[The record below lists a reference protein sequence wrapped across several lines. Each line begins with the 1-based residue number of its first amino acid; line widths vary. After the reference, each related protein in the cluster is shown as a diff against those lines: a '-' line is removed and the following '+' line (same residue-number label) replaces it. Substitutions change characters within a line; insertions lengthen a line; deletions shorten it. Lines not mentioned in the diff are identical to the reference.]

1 MGWFFMRIVIL
12 ILLINFASI
21 AYANN
26 FVLGSAG
33 NRLEGKVISEFNK
46 PWAMSF
52 ITKDNLLI
60 TTKAGKLWLMDR
72 SGEKSLVSG
81 VPKVF
86 EGGQGGLGD
95 VVLHPNYK
103 KNKLVYVS
111 YINSDNAG
119 KTRYA
124 TVIRGTL
131 NRLDK
136 PQLKNIETIWKQ
148 APARSGKGHFSHRIV
163 FGLDGTEHARKI
175 FITSGDRQEQTPAQ
189 QWDVALGKIIR
200 LNEDGTIPTDN
211 PFQGKGDLAKTFWTI
226 GHRNALGI
234 AFNKN
239 GQLWAH
245 EMGPRHGDEL
255 NLIVAGENYGWPIVS
270 EGNHYS
276 GLKIPTHD
284 TRTEF
289 IAPKLHWVPTVA
301 PSGLIFYEGDEF
313 SEWNGDAFLGGLK
326 SKALVRIG
334 FNNGEPFEAER
345 FSWSKRVR
353 EVEIDDDG
361 AIWVLED
368 GSSGRL
374 IKFTKPTK

>member
-1 MGWFFMRIVIL
+1 
-12 ILLINFASI
+12 
-21 AYANN
+21 
-26 FVLGSAG
+26 
-33 NRLEGKVISEFNK
+33 
-46 PWAMSF
+46 MSF
-52 ITKDNLLI
+52 INKDNLLI
-60 TTKAGKLWLMDR
+60 TTKAGKLWLVDR
-72 SGEKSLVSG
+72 SGEQSLVSG

-86 EGGQGGLGD
+86 AGGQGGLGD
-95 VVLHPNYK
+95 VVIHPNYT
-103 KNKLVYVS
+103 KNKLIYVS
-111 YINSDNAG
+111 YINSDNRG

-131 NRLDK
+131 ERTDK

-148 APARSGKGHFSHRIV
+148 TPARSGKGHFSHRIV

-189 QWDVALGKIIR
+189 QWDMALGKIIR

-211 PFQGKGDLAKTFWTI
+211 PFQDKGDLAKTFWTI

-234 AFNKN
+234 AFAKN

-276 GLKIPTHD
+276 GAKIPTHD
-284 TRTEF
+284 TRPEF
-289 IAPKLHWVPTVA
+289 MAPKLHWVPTVA

-313 SEWNGDAFLGGLK
+313 SEWKGNAFIGGLK

-353 EVEIDDDG
+353 EVEVDDEG

-374 IKFTKPTK
+374 IKFTKPNK

>member
-1 MGWFFMRIVIL
+1 MRTVIL
-12 ILLINFASI
+12 ILLINFASN
-21 AYANN
+21 AWANN
-26 FVLGSAG
+26 VVTGSAG
-33 NRLEGKVISEFNK
+33 GRLEGKVISEFDS

-52 ITKDNLLI
+52 IDSESLLV
-60 TTKAGKLWLMDR
+60 TTKAGKLWLVNT
-72 SGEKSLVSG
+72 SGEQSLVSG

-86 EGGQGGLGD
+86 AGGQGGLGD
-95 VVLHPNYK
+95 VVLHPNYAQT
-103 KNKLVYVS
+103 KLVYIS

-124 TVIRGTL
+124 SVIRGTL
-131 NRLDK
+131 ENSDK

-148 APARSGKGHFSHRIV
+148 TPAQSGKGHFSHRIA
-163 FGLDGTEHARKI
+163 FGLDGTQHTEKI
-175 FITSGDRQEQTPAQ
+175 FITSGDRQEQAPAQ
-189 QWDVALGKIIR
+189 QWDLALGKIIR

-211 PFQGKGDLAKTFWTI
+211 PFQNKGDLAKTFWTV

-234 AFNKN
+234 AFAKN

-255 NLIVAGENYGWPIVS
+255 NLIVAGKNYGWPIVS

-276 GLKIPTHD
+276 GAKIPVHG
-284 TRTEF
+284 TRPEF
-289 IAPKLHWVPTVA
+289 MAPKLYWVPTVA

-313 SEWNGDAFLGGLK
+313 PEWKGNAFIGGLK

-345 FSWSKRVR
+345 FSWSRRVR
-353 EVEIDDDG
+353 EVEMGHDG

-374 IKFTKPTK
+374 IKFTKPNE

>member
-1 MGWFFMRIVIL
+1 MRTVIL
-12 ILLINFASI
+12 ILLINFASNTW
-21 AYANN
+21 ANS
-26 FVLGSAG
+26 VVTGSAG
-33 NRLEGKVISEFNK
+33 GRLEGKVVSQFNS

-52 ITKDNLLI
+52 INSDNLLV
-60 TTKAGKLWLMDR
+60 TTKSGKLWLINT
-72 SGEKSLVSG
+72 SGEQSLVSG
-81 VPKVF
+81 VPNVF
-86 EGGQGGLGD
+86 AGGQGGLGD

-111 YINSDNAG
+111 YINSDDAG
-119 KTRYA
+119 RTRYA
-124 TVIRGTL
+124 SVIRGTL
-131 NRLDK
+131 ENLDK
-136 PQLKNIETIWKQ
+136 PQLKNIETIWTQ
-148 APARSGKGHFSHRIV
+148 TPAQSGKGHFSQRIA
-163 FGLDGTEHARKI
+163 FGLDGTQHAGKM

-189 QWDVALGKIIR
+189 KWDMALGKIIR

-211 PFQGKGDLAKTFWTI
+211 PFQDKGDLAKTFWTV

-234 AFNKN
+234 AFAKD

-255 NLIVAGENYGWPIVS
+255 NLIAAGENYGWPIVS
-270 EGNHYS
+270 EGNHY
-276 GLKIPTHD
+276 GGTRIPAHE
-284 TRTEF
+284 TRPEF
-289 IAPKLHWVPTVA
+289 MDPKLYWVPTVA

-313 SEWNGDAFLGGLK
+313 SEWNGNAFIGGLK
-326 SKALVRIG
+326 SKALVRIS

-353 EVEIDDDG
+353 EVEMGHDG

-374 IKFTKPTK
+374 IKFTKPNE

>member
-1 MGWFFMRIVIL
+1 MRTVIL
-12 ILLINFASI
+12 ILLINFASNTW
-21 AYANN
+21 ANN
-26 FVLGSAG
+26 VVTGSAG
-33 NRLEGKVISEFNK
+33 GRLEGKVVSQFNS

-52 ITKDNLLI
+52 INSDNLLV
-60 TTKAGKLWLMDR
+60 TTKSGKLWLINT
-72 SGEKSLVSG
+72 SGEQSLVSG
-81 VPKVF
+81 VPNVF
-86 EGGQGGLGD
+86 AGGQGGLGD

-111 YINSDNAG
+111 YINSDDAG
-119 KTRYA
+119 RTRYA
-124 TVIRGTL
+124 SVIRGTL
-131 NRLDK
+131 KNLDK
-136 PQLKNIETIWKQ
+136 PQLTNIETIWTQ
-148 APARSGKGHFSHRIV
+148 TPAQSGKGHFSHRIA
-163 FGLDGTEHARKI
+163 FGLDGTQHAGKM

-189 QWDVALGKIIR
+189 KWDMALGKIIR

-211 PFQGKGDLAKTFWTI
+211 PFQDKGDLAKTFWTV

-234 AFNKN
+234 AFAKD

-270 EGNHYS
+270 EGNHY
-276 GLKIPTHD
+276 GGTRIPAHE
-284 TRTEF
+284 TRPEF
-289 IAPKLHWVPTVA
+289 MNPKLYWVPTVA

-313 SEWNGDAFLGGLK
+313 SEWNGNAFIGGLK

-353 EVEIDDDG
+353 EVEMGHDG

-374 IKFTKPTK
+374 IKFTKPNE

>member
-1 MGWFFMRIVIL
+1 MRTVIL
-12 ILLINFASI
+12 ILLINFASNTW
-21 AYANN
+21 ANS
-26 FVLGSAG
+26 VVTGSAG
-33 NRLEGKVISEFNK
+33 GRLEGKVVSQFNS

-52 ITKDNLLI
+52 INSDNLLV
-60 TTKAGKLWLMDR
+60 TTKSGKLWLINT
-72 SGEKSLVSG
+72 SGEQSLVSG
-81 VPKVF
+81 VPNVF
-86 EGGQGGLGD
+86 AGGQGGLGD

-111 YINSDNAG
+111 YINSDDAG
-119 KTRYA
+119 RTRYA
-124 TVIRGTL
+124 SVIRGTL
-131 NRLDK
+131 ENLDK
-136 PQLKNIETIWKQ
+136 PQLTNIETIWTQ
-148 APARSGKGHFSHRIV
+148 TPAQSGKGHFSQRIA
-163 FGLDGTEHARKI
+163 FGLDGTQHAGKM

-189 QWDVALGKIIR
+189 KWDMALGKIIR

-211 PFQGKGDLAKTFWTI
+211 PFQDKGDLAKTFWTV

-234 AFNKN
+234 AFAKD

-255 NLIVAGENYGWPIVS
+255 NLILAGENYGWPIVS
-270 EGNHYS
+270 EGNHY
-276 GLKIPTHD
+276 GGTRIPAHE
-284 TRTEF
+284 TRPEF
-289 IAPKLHWVPTVA
+289 MDPKLYWVPTVA

-313 SEWNGDAFLGGLK
+313 SEWNGNAFIGGLK

-353 EVEIDDDG
+353 EVEMGHDG

-374 IKFTKPTK
+374 IKFTKPNE

>member
-1 MGWFFMRIVIL
+1 MRIIIL
-12 ILLINFASI
+12 ILLISFASN
-21 AYANN
+21 AWANS
-26 FVLGSAG
+26 FVTGSAG
-33 NRLEGKVISEFNK
+33 SRLEGEVVSKFNK

-52 ITKDNLLI
+52 INNDTLLI
-60 TTKAGKLWLMDR
+60 TTKGGKLWLVNR
-72 SGEKSLVSG
+72 RGEQSLVSE

-103 KNKLVYVS
+103 SNKLVYIS
-111 YINSDNAG
+111 YIDSDDEG

-131 NRLDK
+131 EKSDK
-136 PQLKNIETIWKQ
+136 PQLKNIEIIWKQ
-148 APARSGKGHFSHRIV
+148 TPARSGKGHFSHRIV
-163 FGLDGTEHARKI
+163 FGLDGTKHARKI

-189 QWDVALGKIIR
+189 AWDMALGKIIR
-200 LNEDGTIPTDN
+200 LNDDGTIPTDN
-211 PFQGKGDLAKTFWTI
+211 PFQDKGDLAKTFWTT
-226 GHRNALGI
+226 GHRNALGM
-234 AFNKN
+234 AFAKN
-239 GQLWAH
+239 GQLWSH

-276 GLKIPTHD
+276 GAKIPTHD
-284 TRTEF
+284 TRPEF
-289 IAPKLHWVPTVA
+289 MMPKLYWVPTVA

-313 SEWNGDAFLGGLK
+313 SEWKGNAFIGGLK
-326 SKALVRIG
+326 SRALVRIG

-345 FSWSKRVR
+345 FGWSKRVR

>member
-1 MGWFFMRIVIL
+1 MRTVIL
-12 ILLINFASI
+12 ILLINFASNTW
-21 AYANN
+21 ANS
-26 FVLGSAG
+26 VVTGSAG
-33 NRLEGKVISEFNK
+33 GRLEGKVVSQFNS

-52 ITKDNLLI
+52 INSDNLLV
-60 TTKAGKLWLMDR
+60 TTKSGKLWLINT
-72 SGEKSLVSG
+72 SGEQSLVSG
-81 VPKVF
+81 VPNVF
-86 EGGQGGLGD
+86 AGGQGGLGD
-95 VVLHPNYK
+95 VVLHLNYK

-111 YINSDNAG
+111 YINSDDAG
-119 KTRYA
+119 RTRYA
-124 TVIRGTL
+124 SVIRGTL
-131 NRLDK
+131 ENLDK
-136 PQLKNIETIWKQ
+136 PQLKNIETIWTQ
-148 APARSGKGHFSHRIV
+148 TPAQSGKGHFSQRIA
-163 FGLDGTEHARKI
+163 FGLDGTQHAGKM

-189 QWDVALGKIIR
+189 KWDMALGKIIR

-211 PFQGKGDLAKTFWTI
+211 PFQDKGDLAKTFWTV

-234 AFNKN
+234 AFAKD

-270 EGNHYS
+270 EGNHY
-276 GLKIPTHD
+276 GGTRIPAHE
-284 TRTEF
+284 TRPEF
-289 IAPKLHWVPTVA
+289 MDPKLYWVPTVA

-313 SEWNGDAFLGGLK
+313 SEWNGNAFIGGLK
-326 SKALVRIG
+326 SKALVRIS

-353 EVEIDDDG
+353 EVEMGHDG

-374 IKFTKPTK
+374 IKFTKPNE

>member
-1 MGWFFMRIVIL
+1 MRTVVV
-12 ILLINFASI
+12 ILLINFCSNVW
-21 AYANN
+21 ANN
-26 FVLGSAG
+26 VVTGSAG
-33 NRLEGKVISEFNK
+33 NKLEGKVVSQFNS

-52 ITKDNLLI
+52 INNDNLLV
-60 TTKAGKLWLMDR
+60 TTKAGKLWLVST
-72 SGEKSLVSG
+72 SGEPSLVSG

-86 EGGQGGLGD
+86 IGGQGGLGD
-95 VVLHPNYK
+95 VVIHPNFI
-103 KNKLVYVS
+103 KNRLVYIS

-119 KTRYA
+119 ETRYA
-124 TVIRGTL
+124 SVIRGTL
-131 NRLDK
+131 ENSDK
-136 PQLKNIETIWKQ
+136 PQLNNIETIWKQ
-148 APARSGKGHFSHRIV
+148 TPPQAGKGHFSHRIA
-163 FGLDGTEHARKI
+163 FGLDRTQHTGKI

-189 QWDVALGKIIR
+189 QWDKALGKIIR

-211 PFQGKGDLAKTFWTI
+211 PFQDKGDLAKTFWTV

-234 AFNKN
+234 AFAKN

-255 NLIVAGENYGWPIVS
+255 NLIVAGKNYGWPIVS

-276 GLKIPTHD
+276 GAKIPVHG
-284 TRTEF
+284 TRPEF
-289 IAPKLHWVPTVA
+289 MAPKLYWVPTVA

-313 SEWNGDAFLGGLK
+313 SEWKGNAFIGGLK

-334 FNNGEPFEAER
+334 FNNGVPFEAER

-353 EVEIDDDG
+353 EVEIDHDG

-368 GSSGRL
+368 GPSGRL
-374 IKFTKPTK
+374 IKFTKPNK

>member
-1 MGWFFMRIVIL
+1 MRIIIL
-12 ILLINFASI
+12 ILLISFASN
-21 AYANN
+21 AWANS
-26 FVLGSAG
+26 FVTGSAG
-33 NRLEGKVISEFNK
+33 SRLEGEVVSKFNK

-52 ITKDNLLI
+52 INNDTLLI
-60 TTKAGKLWLMDR
+60 TTKGGKLWLVNR
-72 SGEKSLVSG
+72 RGEQSLVSE

-103 KNKLVYVS
+103 SNKLVYIS
-111 YINSDNAG
+111 YIDSDDEG

-131 NRLDK
+131 EKSDK
-136 PQLKNIETIWKQ
+136 PQLKNIEIIWKQ
-148 APARSGKGHFSHRIV
+148 TPARSGKGHFSHRIV
-163 FGLDGTEHARKI
+163 FGLDGTKHARKI

-189 QWDVALGKIIR
+189 AWDMALGKIIR
-200 LNEDGTIPTDN
+200 LNDDGTIPTDN
-211 PFQGKGDLAKTFWTI
+211 PFQDKGDLAKTFWTT
-226 GHRNALGI
+226 GHRNALGM
-234 AFNKN
+234 AFAKN
-239 GQLWAH
+239 GQLWSH

-276 GLKIPTHD
+276 GAKIPTHD
-284 TRTEF
+284 TRPEF
-289 IAPKLHWVPTVA
+289 MMPELYWVPTVA

-313 SEWNGDAFLGGLK
+313 SEWKGNAFIGGLK
-326 SKALVRIG
+326 SRALVRIG

-345 FSWSKRVR
+345 FGWSKRVR

>member
-1 MGWFFMRIVIL
+1 MRTVIL
-12 ILLINFASI
+12 ILLINFASNTW
-21 AYANN
+21 ANS
-26 FVLGSAG
+26 VVTGSAG
-33 NRLEGKVISEFNK
+33 GRLEGKVVSQFNS

-52 ITKDNLLI
+52 INSDNLLV
-60 TTKAGKLWLMDR
+60 TTKSGKLWLINT
-72 SGEKSLVSG
+72 SGEQSLVSG
-81 VPKVF
+81 VPNVF
-86 EGGQGGLGD
+86 AGGQGGLGD
-95 VVLHPNYK
+95 VVLHLNYK

-111 YINSDNAG
+111 YINSDDAG
-119 KTRYA
+119 RTRYA
-124 TVIRGTL
+124 SVIRGTL
-131 NRLDK
+131 ENLDK
-136 PQLKNIETIWKQ
+136 PQLKNIETIWTQ
-148 APARSGKGHFSHRIV
+148 TPAQSGKGHFSQRIA
-163 FGLDGTEHARKI
+163 FGLDGTQHAGKM

-189 QWDVALGKIIR
+189 KWDMALGKIIR

-211 PFQGKGDLAKTFWTI
+211 PFQDKGDLAKTFWTV

-234 AFNKN
+234 AFAKD

-255 NLIVAGENYGWPIVS
+255 NLILAGENYGWPIVS
-270 EGNHYS
+270 EGNHY
-276 GLKIPTHD
+276 GGTRIPAHE
-284 TRTEF
+284 TRPEF
-289 IAPKLHWVPTVA
+289 MDPKLYWVPTVA

-313 SEWNGDAFLGGLK
+313 SEWNGNAFIGGLK

-353 EVEIDDDG
+353 EVEMGHDG

-374 IKFTKPTK
+374 IKFTKPNE

>member
-1 MGWFFMRIVIL
+1 MRTVVL
-12 ILLINFASI
+12 ILLISFASNTW
-21 AYANN
+21 ANN
-26 FVLGSAG
+26 VVTGSAG
-33 NRLEGKVISEFNK
+33 GRLEGKVVSQFNS

-52 ITKDNLLI
+52 INSDNLLV
-60 TTKAGKLWLMDR
+60 TTKSGKLWLINT
-72 SGEKSLVSG
+72 SGEQSLVSG
-81 VPKVF
+81 VPNVF
-86 EGGQGGLGD
+86 AGGQGGLGD

-111 YINSDNAG
+111 YINSDDAG
-119 KTRYA
+119 RTRYA
-124 TVIRGTL
+124 SVIRGTL
-131 NRLDK
+131 KNLDK
-136 PQLKNIETIWKQ
+136 PQLTNIETIWTQ
-148 APARSGKGHFSHRIV
+148 TPAQSGKGHFSHRIA
-163 FGLDGTEHARKI
+163 FGLDGTQHAGKM

-189 QWDVALGKIIR
+189 KWDMALGKIIR

-211 PFQGKGDLAKTFWTI
+211 PFQDKGDLAKTFWTV

-234 AFNKN
+234 AFAKD

-270 EGNHYS
+270 EGNHY
-276 GLKIPTHD
+276 GGTRIPAHE
-284 TRTEF
+284 TRPEF
-289 IAPKLHWVPTVA
+289 MNPKLYWVPTVA

-313 SEWNGDAFLGGLK
+313 SEWNGNAFIGGLK

-353 EVEIDDDG
+353 EVEMGHDG

-374 IKFTKPTK
+374 IKFTKPIE

>member
-1 MGWFFMRIVIL
+1 MRTIFL

-21 AYANN
+21 SWANN
-26 FVLGSAG
+26 LVTGSEG
-33 NRLEGKVISEFNK
+33 GRLEGKVVSKFNK

-52 ITKDNLLI
+52 IDSDNLMI
-60 TTKAGKLWLMDR
+60 TTKVGKLWLVNS

-81 VPKVF
+81 TPKVF
-86 EGGQGGLGD
+86 AGGQGGLGD
-95 VVLHPNYK
+95 VVLHPNYAT
-103 KNKLVYVS
+103 NKLIYIS
-111 YINSDNAG
+111 YINSDNSG

-124 TVIRGTL
+124 SVIRGTL
-131 NRLDK
+131 EMSNT

-148 APARSGKGHFSHRIV
+148 SPARSGKGHFSHRIA
-163 FGLDGTEHARKI
+163 FGLNGTAHARKI

-189 QWDVALGKIIR
+189 KWDMALGKIIR
-200 LNEDGTIPTDN
+200 LNEDGTIPTNN
-211 PFQGKGDLAKTFWTI
+211 PFQDKGDLAKTFWTI

-234 AFNKN
+234 AFAKN

-255 NLIVAGENYGWPIVS
+255 NLIIAGKNYGWPIVS

-276 GLKIPTHD
+276 GAKIPIHE
-284 TRTEF
+284 TRPEF
-289 IAPKLHWVPTVA
+289 IAPKLYWVPTVA
-301 PSGLIFYEGDEF
+301 PSGLVFYEGDEF
-313 SEWNGDAFLGGLK
+313 SEWKGNAFIGGLK

-334 FNNGEPFEAER
+334 FNNGKPFEAER

-353 EVEIDDDG
+353 EVEIDNKG

-374 IKFTKPTK
+374 IKFTKPNENERP

>member
-1 MGWFFMRIVIL
+1 MRTIIL
-12 ILLINFASI
+12 ILLINFASN
-21 AYANN
+21 AWANN
-26 FVLGSAG
+26 VITGSANG
-33 NRLEGKVISEFNK
+33 RLEGEVVSEFNS

-52 ITKDNLLI
+52 INSDNLLV
-60 TTKAGKLWLMDR
+60 TTKAGKLWLVNT
-72 SGEKSLVSG
+72 SGKQSLVSN
-81 VPKVF
+81 VPNVF
-86 EGGQGGLGD
+86 TGGQGGLGD
-95 VVLHPNYK
+95 VVLHPNYA

-111 YINSDNAG
+111 YINSDDAG
-119 KTRYA
+119 RTRYA
-124 TVIRGTL
+124 SVIRGTL
-131 NRLDK
+131 ENLDK
-136 PQLKNIETIWKQ
+136 PQLKNIETIWTQ
-148 APARSGKGHFSHRIV
+148 TPAQSGKGHFSQRIA
-163 FGLDGTEHARKI
+163 FGLDGTQHAGKM

-189 QWDVALGKIIR
+189 KWDMALGKIIR

-211 PFQGKGDLAKTFWTI
+211 PFQDKGDLAKTFWTV

-234 AFNKN
+234 AFAKD

-270 EGNHYS
+270 EGNHY
-276 GLKIPTHD
+276 GGTRIPAHE
-284 TRTEF
+284 TRPEF
-289 IAPKLHWVPTVA
+289 MDPKLYWVPTVA

-313 SEWNGDAFLGGLK
+313 SEWNGNAFIGGLK

-353 EVEIDDDG
+353 EVEMGHDG

-374 IKFTKPTK
+374 IKFTKPNE

>member
-1 MGWFFMRIVIL
+1 MRTVIL
-12 ILLINFASI
+12 IFLINFASI
-21 AYANN
+21 AWANN
-26 FVLGSAG
+26 IVIGSG
-33 NRLEGKVISEFNK
+33 GSKLEGKVFSKFNK

-52 ITKDNLLI
+52 INKDTLLI
-60 TTKAGKLWLMDR
+60 TTKAGKLWLVDR

-86 EGGQGGLGD
+86 AGGQGGLGD
-95 VVLHPNYK
+95 VVVHPNYT
-103 KNKLVYVS
+103 KNKIIYVS
-111 YINSDNAG
+111 YINSDNNG

-131 NRLDK
+131 ESTGK
-136 PQLKNIETIWKQ
+136 PHLKNIKTVWKQ
-148 APARSGKGHFSHRIV
+148 TPARSGKGHFSHRIV
-163 FGLDGTEHARKI
+163 FGLDGTKHARKI
-175 FITSGDRQEQTPAQ
+175 FITSGDRQEQSPAQ
-189 QWDVALGKIIR
+189 RWDMALGKIIR
-200 LNEDGTIPTDN
+200 LNEDGSVPEDN
-211 PFQGKGDLAKTFWTI
+211 PFQDKGDLAKTFWTI
-226 GHRNALGI
+226 GHRNSLGI
-234 AFNKN
+234 AFDKN

-276 GLKIPTHD
+276 GARIPAHD
-284 TRTEF
+284 TRPEF
-289 IAPKLHWVPTVA
+289 MAPKLHWVPTVA
-301 PSGLIFYEGDEF
+301 PSGLIFYRGKEF
-313 SEWNGDAFLGGLK
+313 SEWKGNAFIGGLK

-334 FNNGEPFEAER
+334 FKNEEPFEAER

-353 EVEIDDDG
+353 EVEVDDEG

-374 IKFTKPTK
+374 IKFTKPNK